1 MLMFCGLL
9 LAARLELY
17 GKNSETCHRHTGVIL
32 QMVIKVPNFVGGSQ
46 VPQNFI
52 YGCFVFVFIYYLG
65 ESRVEL
71 TVI

>member
-46 VPQNFI
+46 LKFPKILFMVVLFLFLFI
-52 YGCFVFVFIYYLG
+52 I
-65 ESRVEL
+65 
-71 TVI
+71 